1 MTEAIVPFL
10 PDLSQ
15 VLGLIGLFGVVAA
28 MLVLGAIACATRR
41 LVEADLLTGWA
52 MLSLA
57 VVLIGVPAPI
67 PLYWIVY
74 FVIGLAVLG
83 GIYLYYAESRVIDSD
98 VLRLAAIGAPILLLA
113 GALLPGQWDELNNWL
128 PNAR

>member
-15 VLGLIGLFGVVAA
+15 VLGLVGLFGVVAA
-28 MLVLGAIACATRR
+28 MLVLGAIACGTRR

-83 GIYLYYAESRVIDSD
+83 GIYL
-98 VLRLAAIGAPILLLA
+98 
-113 GALLPGQWDELNNWL
+113 
-128 PNAR
+128 